1 MEADGSEME
10 NDVGRW
16 PKAPRELVC
25 RWVEGEQDAP
35 ASPSLGYRYSRS
47 GWTSTTLAVPISTS
61 FTTPFIV
68 YLYIIGSRAFCL

>member
-47 GWTSTTLAVPISTS
+47 GWTS